1 MQADSVEL
9 FINEPQGEFLALE
22 KPFKAFVGGFRSG
35 KTFVGCIQIVM
46 NALEFPSIK
55 QGYFAPTYPQ
65 IADIFYPTISEVC
78 DRFGLSCEVFA
89 SKKEV
94 NIIDESGCVIS
105 TVKCRSMEHPQ
116 RIVGFDLAHAL
127 IDEIDCM
134 KMDKADHAWKKIVAR
149 LSSVVCG
156 RGVNTA
162 SFTTTPEGYN
172 WVYNF
177 FVMQLEDKPE
187 LKPFYGIVHASTL
200 KNAANLPDDYIP
212 KLYATYPPELVN
224 AYVNGEFVNLTSGS
238 VYRNY
243 DRDLCASTETIN
255 GNEPLFIGMDFNVEN
270 MAATVYVKRDKVWHA
285 VGEFCDYLD
294 TPDIARAIQERHPQ
308 NKIYVYPDA
317 SGKNRKS
324 TGASTSDIKILQN
337 HGFTIR
343 AHDSNPLVKDRVN
356 AANKA
361 FSDGL
366 VKVNY
371 RACPV
376 TARCLEQQAYDKNGE
391 PDKKSGNDHQ
401 NDATTYPIAYEMPI
415 IVPYSTGAKLRM
427 F

>member
-1 MQADSVEL
+1 ML
-9 FINEPQGEFLALE
+9 PHKYRALV
-22 KPFKAFVGGFRSG
+22 AGYGTG
-35 KTFVGCIQIVM
+35 KTWGGISGLAKHV
-46 NALEFPSIK
+46 LEWPKVNS
-55 QGYFAPTYPQ
+55 GYFAPTYGH
-65 IADIFYPTISEVC
+65 IRDIFYPTVEEV
-78 DRFGLSCEVFA
+78 A
-89 SKKEV
+89 SDWGMTVKTRSGDKEADWYLNGV
-94 NIIDESGCVIS
+94 YRSTTICRTMDNPGNII
-105 TVKCRSMEHPQ
+105 
-116 RIVGFDLAHAL
+116 GFKIGHAL
-127 IDEIDCM
+127 IDEFDTLPT
-134 KMDKADHAWKKIVAR
+134 DKALTAWRKIIAR
-149 LSSVVCG
+149 MRYNIAGLKN
-156 RGVNTA
+156 GVDIA
-162 SFTTTPEGYN
+162 TTPEGFKATYQL
-172 WVYNF
+172 
-177 FVMQLEDKPE
+177 FVTQVNDNPE
-187 LKPFYGIVHASTL
+187 LAAMYGKIHASTYDNEL
-200 KNAANLPDDYIP
+200 NLPDDYIAS
-212 KLYATYPPELVN
+212 LITSYPEELRK
-224 AYVNGEFVNLTSGS
+224 AYLNGEFVNLTSGS

-243 DRDLCASTETIN
+243 DRNLCASTETIN

-294 TPDIARAIQERHPQ
+294 TPDIARAIQQRHPQ